1 MILVECYFK
10 RTLDGNTCS
19 IIYGGGREFKF
30 KIELSKVHKM
40 FILNVK
46 IHQNFIYSVAL

>member
-1 MILVECYFK
+1 MIPAEFYFK

-40 FILNVK
+40 LNLNVK
-46 IHQNFIYSVAL
+46 IPQNFIYSVAL